1 MMGAKTLYKA
11 YAAPG
16 LVMRDD
22 AGVLADVMLDPV
34 QVAVWDRHSPLD
46 QQVVQL
52 ACREK
57 LAVKSWLDVA
67 DLPASMMRSLPGEDF
82 APLRED
88 LALLADM
95 MACLFGATG
104 VGLRVTALE
113 KPMCPRFHVDQVPC
127 RLITTFA
134 GPATQW
140 LEENSLNRSKLGR
153 GSNGQPDSSSGL
165 IQANANIQKITVGDV
180 ALLKGERWE
189 GNEGRG
195 IVHRSPGVEQGQQR
209 LLLTLD
215 MA

>member
-1 MMGAKTLYKA
+1 MMGAKTLPKA

-67 DLPASMMRSLPGEDF
+67 DLPASMKRSLPGEVF

-113 KPMCPRFHVDQVPC
+113 KPMCPRFHVDRIPCACCVPTVAQAASGYRPRRC
-127 RLITTFA
+127 LPVCWCRVLSRRAAMRLIACNTSR
-134 GPATQW
+134 PA
-140 LEENSLNRSKLGR
+140 R
-153 GSNGQPDSSSGL
+153 
-165 IQANANIQKITVGDV
+165 
-180 ALLKGERWE
+180 
-189 GNEGRG
+189 
-195 IVHRSPGVEQGQQR
+195 
-209 LLLTLD
+209 
-215 MA
+215 